1 MEDGD
6 DVETNILC
14 RIGNCAD
21 DAGYA
26 VTAKL
31 LSDRADIGGACGFHR
46 VQVGEI
52 TEKDKAGYEAGRKS
66 LYGLKSLLHLSGADV
81 TAVAETEDVARFV
94 RAAGNHGTPPWL
106 RRCLQKQDA
115 FLEGGREF
123 ISGRTLIELRL
134 LDNGVC

>member
-14 RIGNCAD
+14 RIGNYAD

-31 LSDRADIGGACGFHR
+31 LSDRAEVGGACGFHG

-52 TEKDKAGYEAGRKS
+52 TEKDKAGFEAGRKS
-66 LYGLKSLLHLSGADV
+66 LYGLESLLHLSGSDM
-81 TAVAETEDVARFV
+81 TAVAERKGVAPFLRATRNPSGAQTEPGAKRPRV
-94 RAAGNHGTPPWL
+94 T
-106 RRCLQKQDA
+106 
-115 FLEGGREF
+115 
-123 ISGRTLIELRL
+123 
-134 LDNGVC
+134 

>member
-14 RIGNCAD
+14 RIGNYAD

-31 LSDRADIGGACGFHR
+31 LSDRAEIGGACGFHR

-52 TEKDKAGYEAGRKS
+52 TEKDKAGFEAGRKN
-66 LYGLKSLLHLSGADV
+66 LYGLKNGLHLSGPDV
-81 TAVAETEDVARFV
+81 PLLPRLRVWPGS
-94 RAAGNHGTPPWL
+94 AA
-106 RRCLQKQDA
+106 LQ
-115 FLEGGREF
+115 EIMESTNR
-123 ISGRTLIELRL
+123 
-134 LDNGVC
+134 